1 MYHVPCTLLPGRCVS
16 IPGRL
21 GYSTLLQI
29 INDGFQGSLVST
41 GLEVCHDEFYVFLF
55 DITFKF
61 GSYFEKKM
69 QTNVR
74 VACDLLPQALYHYFM
89 SEWLTQPW

>member
-1 MYHVPCTLLPGRCVS
+1 LGEIIHVPCTLLPGRCVS

-61 GSYFEKKM
+61 GSYFEKKNCKLM
-69 QTNVR
+69 SG
-74 VACDLLPQALYHYFM
+74 LLAIYFRKRFI
-89 SEWLTQPW
+89 STL